1 MLKIRPVALKQD
13 DAANFLALS
22 VSTFECLVRQGDFP
36 KPRQLAGRRV
46 GWLVRELEEWLESRP
61 VSNQLP
67 PPNTNRRAASTQST
81 APDAPT
87 AS

>member
-1 MLKIRPVALKQD
+1 MLKIRPVALKQE
-13 DAANFLALS
+13 DAAAFLGLS
-22 VSTFECLVRQGDFP
+22 VSTVEGLVRQGDFP

-46 GWLVRELEEWLESRP
+46 GFVVRELEEWLESRP

-67 PPNTNRRAASTQST
+67 PPNTNRRAASTRRT